1 MTTGVKRSC
10 SRIWKGFDIDPV
22 HGRRQAFLTTDIQ
35 ALVLGIGKE
44 CSCRKMAAGSWV
56 YPVFG
61 IDPFSESTTF
71 RRNYCKKKVGFKPL
85 KLADQTRA
93 NFGSRRIAES

>member
-1 MTTGVKRSC
+1 MTAAVKRSC

-44 CSCRKMAAGSWV
+44 CSCRKMAAGNTTVGS
-56 YPVFG
+56 
-61 IDPFSESTTF
+61 IPFSVLPILGEHDFSEELLQ
-71 RRNYCKKKVGFKPL
+71 N
-85 KLADQTRA
+85 TR
-93 NFGSRRIAES
+93 F